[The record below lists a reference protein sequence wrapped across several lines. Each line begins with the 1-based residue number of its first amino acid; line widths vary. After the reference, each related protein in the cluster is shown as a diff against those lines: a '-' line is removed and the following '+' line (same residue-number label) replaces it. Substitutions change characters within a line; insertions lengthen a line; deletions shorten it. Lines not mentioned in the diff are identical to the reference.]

1 MISFST
7 NLEKWSQKETQM
19 NDLEFVCTIKLNL
32 FAKITHLPD
41 VTEHRITY
49 FVRISLMFA
58 SNFNMPWSYA
68 GPTTG
73 LTTPNIIL
81 HKGDDVKAANEID
94 VKKSLAIPH
103 YNHILLRTQCLSS
116 QEHLPSCL
124 MRN

>member
-1 MISFST
+1 MFDKCGEIELKGNTDEWLRSYLDNRT
-7 NLEKWSQKETQM
+7 K
-19 NDLEFVCTIKLNL
+19 CTVKN
-32 FAKITHLPD
+32 THLPD

-73 LTTPNIIL
+73 LTNPNINI
-81 HKGDDVKAANEID
+81 HKGDVIKAANEID
-94 VKKSLAIPH
+94 VKKSSAIPH
-103 YNHILLRTQCLSS
+103 YYHILLRTQCLSS